1 VSDARAIALG
11 LVAGLLAGMFGVGGG
26 ILFVPTLVALGLS
39 QHDATGTSLLAI
51 IPTAL
56 VGTWR
61 QARYGNVRGR
71 AALVIGLAAAAAA
84 QGGAALAESLS
95 GPTLR
100 RLFAALLVLVS
111 VQIAWRARKADS

>member
-1 VSDARAIALG
+1 
-11 LVAGLLAGMFGVGGG
+11 
-26 ILFVPTLVALGLS
+26 
-39 QHDATGTSLLAI
+39 
-51 IPTAL
+51 
-56 VGTWR
+56 
-61 QARYGNVRGR
+61 
-71 AALVIGLAAAAAA
+71 VIGLAAAAAA